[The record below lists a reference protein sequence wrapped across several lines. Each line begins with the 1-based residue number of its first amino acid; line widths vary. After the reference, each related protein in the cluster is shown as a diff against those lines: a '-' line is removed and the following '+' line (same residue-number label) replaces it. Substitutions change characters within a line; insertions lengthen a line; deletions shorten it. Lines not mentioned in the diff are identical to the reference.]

1 MTPAIRGSL
10 TPLVTPF
17 RNGEIDE
24 VAFIGLVDHQF
35 ENGGHGVTVA
45 GTTGEPASLSTDERI
60 RLFELAASAGAGR
73 GFVLAGAGTNEQR
86 ETLLLTR
93 AAARCGANAAL
104 VVTPYFVQPNQDGLR
119 AWFTTVAD
127 AAEMPV
133 ILYDIPG
140 RTGVGLSLETTQ
152 TLARHPNIVGV
163 KLARPDLVH
172 ASKVIAACGPDFGVY
187 SGVEA
192 LCFPLLMLG
201 GAGHISA
208 TGNLFPRELAAMADA
223 AFAGD
228 LETARNIHYR
238 LLDVNEAIFFDTNP
252 IPIKTMLGL
261 VGRISPEV
269 RPPLASATDALRARL
284 EKLLADHGLLGRVP
298 NEAATPA

>member
-1 MTPAIRGSL
+1 MTPPIQGSL

-24 VAFIGLVDHQF
+24 AAFIGLVDHQF
-35 ENGGHGVTVA
+35 ENGGHGITVA

-60 RLFELAASAGAGR
+60 HLFELAVTAAAGR
-73 GFVLAGAGTNEQR
+73 GCVLAGAGTNEQR

-93 AAARCGANAAL
+93 AAARCGASAAL

-119 AWFTTVAD
+119 AWFTAVAD
-127 AAEMPV
+127 AAETPV

-140 RTGVGLSLETTQ
+140 RAGVGLSLETTQ
-152 TLARHPNIVGV
+152 TLARHPNVIGV

-172 ASKVIAACGPDFGVY
+172 ASNVIAACGPDFGVY

-201 GAGHISA
+201 GTGHVSA

-228 LETARNIHYR
+228 LETARSIHYR

-269 RPPLASATDALRARL
+269 RPPLAGATDALRARL
-284 EKLLADHGLLGRVP
+284 EKLLADHGLLGRIP
-298 NEAATPA
+298 NQTETPA

>member
-17 RNGEIDE
+17 RNGDVDE
-24 VAFIGLVDHQF
+24 AAFTGLVDHQF
-35 ENGGHGVTVA
+35 RNGGHGVTVA
-45 GTTGEPASLSTDERI
+45 GTSGEPASLSSDERI
-60 RLFELAASAGAGR
+60 RLFELAVSAGAGR
-73 GFVLAGAGTNEQR
+73 GFVLAGTGTNEQR

-93 AAARCGANAAL
+93 AAARCGASAVL
-104 VVTPYFVQPNQDGLR
+104 VVTPYFVQPNQNGLR

-127 AAEMPV
+127 AAEIPV

-140 RTGVGLSLETTQ
+140 RAGVALSLETTT
-152 TLARHPNIVGV
+152 TLAQHPNIVGV

-172 ASKVIAACGPDFGVY
+172 ASNVMAACGPDFGVY

-192 LCFPLLMLG
+192 LSFPLLALG
-201 GAGHISA
+201 GAGLVSA
-208 TGNLFPRELAAMADA
+208 TGNLFPSELAAMADA
-223 AFAGD
+223 AFSGD
-228 LETARNIHYR
+228 LEKARDIHYQ

-252 IPIKTMLGL
+252 IPIKEMLGL

-284 EKLLADHGLLGRVP
+284 EKLLADHGLLGNVP
-298 NEAATPA
+298 NETS